1 MSPFLPPDF
10 STQLAAAQ
18 TLISLQRDVEASLE
32 QKLADMREIDD
43 VGECQQLLCQA
54 QLEFVLLSVRSS
66 RMDKE
71 REVEHLEKM
80 ADAVRDGTS
89 GFGTLY
95 ETGPF
100 MTMPAPALSRG
111 GIPTDDSGLTI
122 TPWTCTA
129 CGATGEVKHPPDI
142 RFSDLITRSIHESG
156 GHKCSRMGGAVF
168 AKIGLSLTP
177 EDPPTD
183 HS

>member
-43 VGECQQLLCQA
+43 VGECQQLFCRA
-54 QLEFVLLSVRSS
+54 QMEFVLLSVRSS

-71 REVEHLEKM
+71 IEVEHLEKM
-80 ADAVRDGTS
+80 TDAIRDGTFS
-89 GFGTLY
+89 QPQ
-95 ETGPF
+95 PF
-100 MTMPAPALSRG
+100 VMAPAPPALSRG
-111 GIPTDDSGLTI
+111 GIPTDDSGLTT

-142 RFSDLITRSIHESG
+142 RFSDLITRSIRESG

-168 AKIGLSLTP
+168 TQIGLSLTP

>member
-18 TLISLQRDVEASLE
+18 TLVSLQRDVEASLE

-54 QLEFVLLSVRSS
+54 QVEFVLLNVRSL

-80 ADAVRDGTS
+80 ADAARDGT
-89 GFGTLY
+89 FPQPQ
-95 ETGPF
+95 PF
-100 MTMPAPALSRG
+100 MMMPAPALSRG
-111 GIPTDDSGLTI
+111 GIPTDDSGLIT

-129 CGATGEVKHPPDI
+129 CGATGEVEHPPDI
-142 RFSDLITRSIHESG
+142 RFSDLITGVHR
-156 GHKCSRMGGAVF
+156 CSRMGDTTF
-168 AKIGLSLTP
+168 AQIGLSLTP